1 MVPCFVG
8 LRFII
13 FLVFGGGMPLF
24 VMPLG
29 TDVVGLPGIV
39 MFLGPDVV
47 GLQSI
52 VLVPAIKP

>member
-1 MVPCFVG
+1 
-8 LRFII
+8 
-13 FLVFGGGMPLF
+13 MPLF